1 MENAALWRECAAI
14 QGELVEM
21 RRALH
26 RIPETGERLEKTSA
40 YVTSKLEQLGIPYV
54 RSGRDSAIAAHI
66 RGSRPGKRIILRADM
81 DALPIREET
90 GASYASEHDGFMHA
104 CGHDA
109 HTSMLLGAAKVLQS
123 DRAALKGEAVLIF
136 QTAEETAKGAKNV
149 IANGWL
155 EGADAAFGMHIGTII
170 SNTAPAGTI
179 FAVPGCC
186 MASIDRFTIRVT
198 GAGCHGSTQEK
209 GTDPINAA
217 AHIITALQAINSREF
232 NACAPIVVTI
242 GSIHGGSQY
251 NIIPD
256 CVEMEGTIRSVDN
269 GVRMAVAQRIEQI
282 AAAQAAVFGADAQC
296 IIDWGAP
303 PVINDESMAHLAA
316 EAAKEI
322 TGEERTV
329 THLAAPNMGGED
341 FAYYL
346 EKLPGA
352 YLFLSSANGAKNC
365 AFAHHNSRFNLDEDV
380 LHMGAALYVNITERF
395 LNN

>member
-1 MENAALWRECAAI
+1 MENAALWRKCAAI

-40 YVTSKLEQLGIPYV
+40 YVISKLEQLGIPYV

-66 RGSRPGKRIILRADM
+66 RGSQPGKRIILRADM

-149 IANGWL
+149 IANGWI

-186 MASIDRFTIRVT
+186 MASFDKFMIRVT
-198 GAGCHGSTQEK
+198 GVGCHGSTPEK

-251 NIIPD
+251 NIIPN
-256 CVEMEGTIRSVDN
+256 CVEMEGTIRSVDS

-282 AAAQAAVFGADAQC
+282 AAAQAAVFGADARC

-303 PVINDESMAHLAA
+303 PVINDESMAHRAA

-329 THLAAPNMGGED
+329 THLVAPNMGGED

-365 AFAHHNSRFNLDEDV
+365 AFAHHNSRFNVDEDV

>member
-1 MENAALWRECAAI
+1 MLQYMCKRLLRSLVTLLIIVVVIFSLLRLMPEEGYFDNYDKLTPSEIEN
-14 QGELVEM
+14 
-21 RRALH
+21 
-26 RIPETGERLEKTSA
+26 
-40 YVTSKLEQLGIPYV
+40 KLTLMGL
-54 RSGRDSAIAAHI
+54 RD
-66 RGSRPGKRIILRADM
+66 P
-81 DALPIREET
+81 LPIKEET
-90 GASYASEHDGFMHA
+90 GASYAAEHDGFMHA

-109 HTSMLLGAAKVLQS
+109 HTAMLLGAAKVLQLN
-123 DRAALKGEAVLIF
+123 RAALKGEAVLIF

-155 EGADAAFGMHIGTII
+155 DGADAAFGMHIGTII

-198 GAGCHGSTQEK
+198 GVGCHGSTPEK

-251 NIIPD
+251 NIIPN
-256 CVEMEGTIRSVDN
+256 CVEMEGTIRSVDS

-329 THLAAPNMGGED
+329 THLVAPNMGGED

-365 AFAHHNSRFNLDEDV
+365 AFAHHNSRFNVDEDV
-380 LHMGAALYVNITERF
+380 LHVGAALYVNITERF

>member
-198 GAGCHGSTQEK
+198 GAGCHGSTPEK

-217 AHIITALQAINSREF
+217 AHIIS
-232 NACAPIVVTI
+232 
-242 GSIHGGSQY
+242 
-251 NIIPD
+251 
-256 CVEMEGTIRSVDN
+256 
-269 GVRMAVAQRIEQI
+269 
-282 AAAQAAVFGADAQC
+282 
-296 IIDWGAP
+296 
-303 PVINDESMAHLAA
+303 SMRA
-316 EAAKEI
+316 
-322 TGEERTV
+322 R
-329 THLAAPNMGGED
+329 
-341 FAYYL
+341 
-346 EKLPGA
+346 
-352 YLFLSSANGAKNC
+352 
-365 AFAHHNSRFNLDEDV
+365 R
-380 LHMGAALYVNITERF
+380 
-395 LNN
+395 

>member
-1 MENAALWRECAAI
+1 MENAALWRKCAAI

-40 YVTSKLEQLGIPYV
+40 YVISKLEQLGIPYV

-66 RGSRPGKRIILRADM
+66 RGSRPGRCIILRADM

-186 MASIDRFTIRVT
+186 MASFDRFMIRVT
-198 GAGCHGSTQEK
+198 GVGCHGSTPEK

-303 PVINDESMAHLAA
+303 PVINDENMAHLAA

-365 AFAHHNSRFNLDEDV
+365 AFAHHNSRFNVDEDV

>member
-1 MENAALWRECAAI
+1 MENAALWRKCAAI

-40 YVTSKLEQLGIPYV
+40 YVISKLEQLGIPYV

-66 RGSRPGKRIILRADM
+66 RGSQPGKRIILRADM

-123 DRAALKGEAVLIF
+123 NRAALTGEAVLIF

-186 MASIDRFTIRVT
+186 MASFDRFMIRVT
-198 GAGCHGSTQEK
+198 GVGCHGSTPEK

-217 AHIITALQAINSREF
+217 AHIITALQTINSREF

-251 NIIPD
+251 NIIPN
-256 CVEMEGTIRSVDN
+256 CVEMEGTIRSVDS

-282 AAAQAAVFGADAQC
+282 AAAQAAVLGADAQC
-296 IIDWGAP
+296 VIDWGAP
-303 PVINDESMAHLAA
+303 PVINDESMACLAA

-365 AFAHHNSRFNLDEDV
+365 AFAHHNSRFNVDEDV

>member
-1 MENAALWRECAAI
+1 MLQYMCKRLLRSLVTLLIIVVVIFSLLRLMPEEGYFDNYDKLTPSEIEN
-14 QGELVEM
+14 
-21 RRALH
+21 
-26 RIPETGERLEKTSA
+26 
-40 YVTSKLEQLGIPYV
+40 KLTLMGL
-54 RSGRDSAIAAHI
+54 RD
-66 RGSRPGKRIILRADM
+66 P
-81 DALPIREET
+81 LPIREET

-109 HTSMLLGAAKVLQS
+109 HTSMLLGAAKVLQLN
-123 DRAALKGEAVLIF
+123 RAALKGEAMLIF

-155 EGADAAFGMHIGTII
+155 DGADAAFGMHIGTII

-198 GAGCHGSTQEK
+198 GVGCHGSTPEK

-251 NIIPD
+251 NIIPN
-256 CVEMEGTIRSVDN
+256 CVEMEGTIRSVDS

-303 PVINDESMAHLAA
+303 PVINDESMASLAA

-329 THLAAPNMGGED
+329 THLVAPNMGGED

-346 EKLPGA
+346 ERLPGA

-365 AFAHHNSRFNLDEDV
+365 AFAHHNSRFNVDEDV

>member
-1 MENAALWRECAAI
+1 MGNTALWRECAAI
-14 QGELVEM
+14 QDELVEI

-40 YVTSKLEQLGIPYV
+40 YVMGKLDQWGIPYV
-54 RSGRDSAIAAHI
+54 RSVRDSAIAAYI
-66 RGSRPGKRIILRADM
+66 GGSRPGRRIILRADM

-90 GASYASEHDGFMHA
+90 GASYAAEHDGFMHA

-109 HTSMLLGAAKVLQS
+109 HTAMLLGAAKVLQS
-123 DRAALKGEAVLIF
+123 NRAALTGEAVLIF

-155 EGADAAFGMHIGTII
+155 DGADAAFGMHIGTII
-170 SNTAPAGTI
+170 SNTASA
-179 FAVPGCC
+179 GCC
-186 MASIDRFTIRVT
+186 MASFDRFTIRVT
-198 GAGCHGSTQEK
+198 GAGCHGSTPEK

-256 CVEMEGTIRSVDN
+256 CVEMEGTIRSVDS

-322 TGEERTV
+322 TGGG
-329 THLAAPNMGGED
+329 THRYTPCRAEHGRGG
-341 FAYYL
+341 FCI
-346 EKLPGA
+346 
-352 YLFLSSANGAKNC
+352 LS
-365 AFAHHNSRFNLDEDV
+365 
-380 LHMGAALYVNITERF
+380 
-395 LNN
+395 

>member
-1 MENAALWRECAAI
+1 MENAALWRKCAAI
-14 QGELVEM
+14 QGELVKM

-40 YVTSKLEQLGIPYV
+40 YVMGKLDQWGIPYV
-54 RSGRDSAIAAHI
+54 RSERDSAIAAHI
-66 RGSRPGKRIILRADM
+66 SGSRPGRRIILRADM
-81 DALPIREET
+81 DALPIKEET

-123 DRAALKGEAVLIF
+123 NRAALTGEAVLIF

-186 MASIDRFTIRVT
+186 MASFDRFMIRVT
-198 GAGCHGSTQEK
+198 GVGCHGSTPEK

-217 AHIITALQAINSREF
+217 AHIITALQTINSREF

-251 NIIPD
+251 NIIPN
-256 CVEMEGTIRSVDN
+256 CVEMEGTIRSVDS

-296 IIDWGAP
+296 VIDWGAP
-303 PVINDESMAHLAA
+303 PVINDESMACLAA

-365 AFAHHNSRFNLDEDV
+365 AFAHHNSRFNVDEDV

>member
-14 QGELVEM
+14 QDELVEI

-40 YVTSKLEQLGIPYV
+40 YVISKLEQLGIPYV

-66 RGSRPGKRIILRADM
+66 RGSRPAKRIILRADM

-123 DRAALKGEAVLIF
+123 NRAALTGEAVLIF

-186 MASIDRFTIRVT
+186 MASFDRFMIRVT
-198 GAGCHGSTQEK
+198 GVGCHGSTPEK

-217 AHIITALQAINSREF
+217 AHIITALQTINSREF

-251 NIIPD
+251 NIIPN
-256 CVEMEGTIRSVDN
+256 CVEMEGTIRSVDS

-296 IIDWGAP
+296 VIDWGAP
-303 PVINDESMAHLAA
+303 PVINDESMACLAA

-365 AFAHHNSRFNLDEDV
+365 AFAHHNSRFNVDEDV

>member
-1 MENAALWRECAAI
+1 
-14 QGELVEM
+14 
-21 RRALH
+21 
-26 RIPETGERLEKTSA
+26 
-40 YVTSKLEQLGIPYV
+40 
-54 RSGRDSAIAAHI
+54 
-66 RGSRPGKRIILRADM
+66 M
-81 DALPIREET
+81 DALPIKEET

-109 HTSMLLGAAKVLQS
+109 HTSMLLGAAKVLQLN
-123 DRAALKGEAVLIF
+123 RAAFKGEAMLIF

-155 EGADAAFGMHIGTII
+155 DGADAAFGMHIGTII

-186 MASIDRFTIRVT
+186 MASIDRFMIRVT
-198 GAGCHGSTQEK
+198 GVGCHGSTPEK

-296 IIDWGAP
+296 VIDWGAP
-303 PVINDESMAHLAA
+303 PVINDESMARLAA

-365 AFAHHNSRFNLDEDV
+365 AFAHHNSRFNVDEDV

>member
-1 MENAALWRECAAI
+1 MENAALWRKCAAI

-40 YVTSKLEQLGIPYV
+40 YVISKLEQLGIPYV

-66 RGSRPGKRIILRADM
+66 RGSRPGRCIILRADM

-186 MASIDRFTIRVT
+186 MASFDRFMIRVT
-198 GAGCHGSTQEK
+198 GVGCHGSTPEK

-303 PVINDESMAHLAA
+303 PSLRSGHLAA

-365 AFAHHNSRFNLDEDV
+365 AFAHHNSRFNVDEDV

>member
-1 MENAALWRECAAI
+1 MLQYMCKRLLRSLVTLLIIVVVIFSLLRLMPEEGYFDNYDKLTPSEIEN
-14 QGELVEM
+14 
-21 RRALH
+21 
-26 RIPETGERLEKTSA
+26 
-40 YVTSKLEQLGIPYV
+40 KLTLMG
-54 RSGRDSAIAAHI
+54 
-66 RGSRPGKRIILRADM
+66 LR
-81 DALPIREET
+81 DALPIKEET
-90 GASYASEHDGFMHA
+90 GASYAAEHDGFMHA

-109 HTSMLLGAAKVLQS
+109 HTAMLLGAAKVLQS
-123 DRAALKGEAVLIF
+123 NRAALKGEAVLIF

-155 EGADAAFGMHIGTII
+155 DGADAAFGIHIGTII

-186 MASIDRFTIRVT
+186 MASIDRFTIRIT
-198 GAGCHGSTQEK
+198 GAGCHGSTPEK

-256 CVEMEGTIRSVDN
+256 CVEMEGTIRSVDS

-296 IIDWGAP
+296 VIDWGAP
-303 PVINDESMAHLAA
+303 PVINDESMARLAA

-322 TGEERTV
+322 TRGRNAPLHALPRRTWAGRILR
-329 THLAAPNMGGED
+329 TIL
-341 FAYYL
+341 
-346 EKLPGA
+346 
-352 YLFLSSANGAKNC
+352 KNC
-365 AFAHHNSRFNLDEDV
+365 R
-380 LHMGAALYVNITERF
+380 ERIF
-395 LNN
+395 S

>member
-1 MENAALWRECAAI
+1 MISEEVLALEPDIIAWRRHMHQNPELSFQETDTAAYIRSTLNALGVPLMEGISGTSTVAVI
-14 QGELVEM
+14 KG
-21 RRALH
+21 
-26 RIPETGERLEKTSA
+26 EKT
-40 YVTSKLEQLGIPYV
+40 GPC
-54 RSGRDSAIAAHI
+54 IAF
-66 RGSRPGKRIILRADM
+66 RADI
-81 DALPIREET
+81 DALPVEEENDLPFK
-90 GASYASEHDGFMHA
+90 SEVPGVMHA

-198 GAGCHGSTQEK
+198 GAGCHGSTPEK

-282 AAAQAAVFGADAQC
+282 AAAQAAAQC

>member
-1 MENAALWRECAAI
+1 MNGETLLAEAIEMKDEIVEN
-14 QGELVEM
+14 
-21 RRALH
+21 RRAIH
-26 RIPETGERLEKTSA
+26 RAPEVGAHLPQTVQFVEEKLRLLGYEPRELGGGVVAELTGEDM
-40 YVTSKLEQLGIPYV
+40 
-54 RSGRDSAIAAHI
+54 GRCIL
-66 RGSRPGKRIILRADM
+66 LRADM
-81 DALPIREET
+81 DALKVREKT
-90 GASYASEHDGFMHA
+90 DLPFRSENGSMHA
-104 CGHDA
+104 CGHDMHA
-109 HTSMLLGAAKVLQS
+109 AMLLGAAKVLQS

-155 EGADAAFGMHIGTII
+155 DGADAAFGMHIGTII
-170 SNTAPAGTI
+170 SNTAPEGTI

-186 MASIDRFTIRVT
+186 MASFDRFMIRVT
-198 GAGCHGSTQEK
+198 GVGCHGSTPEK

-296 IIDWGAP
+296 VIDWGAP
-303 PVINDESMAHLAA
+303 PVINDESMARLAA

-365 AFAHHNSRFNLDEDV
+365 AFAHHNSRFNVDEDV

>member
-1 MENAALWRECAAI
+1 MGNTALWRECAAI
-14 QGELVEM
+14 QDELVEI

-40 YVTSKLEQLGIPYV
+40 YVMGKLDQWGISYV
-54 RSGRDSAIAAHI
+54 RSVRDSAIAAHI
-66 RGSRPGKRIILRADM
+66 SGSRPGRRIILRADM
-81 DALPIREET
+81 DALPIKEET

-109 HTSMLLGAAKVLQS
+109 HTAMLLGAAKVLQS
-123 DRAALKGEAVLIF
+123 NRAALKGEAVLIF

-155 EGADAAFGMHIGTII
+155 DGADAAFGIHIGTII

-198 GAGCHGSTQEK
+198 GAGCHGSTPEK

-303 PVINDESMAHLAA
+303 PVINDESMARLAA

-329 THLAAPNMGGED
+329 TRLAAPNMGGED

-365 AFAHHNSRFNLDEDV
+365 AFAHHNSRFNVDEDV

>member
-1 MENAALWRECAAI
+1 MENAALWRKCAAI

-40 YVTSKLEQLGIPYV
+40 YVISKLEQLGIPYV

-66 RGSRPGKRIILRADM
+66 RGSRPGRCIILRADM

-186 MASIDRFTIRVT
+186 MASFDRFMIRVT
-198 GAGCHGSTQEK
+198 GVGCHGSTPEK

-251 NIIPD
+251 NIIPN
-256 CVEMEGTIRSVDN
+256 CVEMEGTIRSVDS

-303 PVINDESMAHLAA
+303 PVINDENMAHLAA

-365 AFAHHNSRFNLDEDV
+365 AFAHHNSRFNVDEDV

>member
-1 MENAALWRECAAI
+1 MLKYMCKRLLRSLVTLLIIVVVIFSLLRLMPEEGYFDNYDKLTPSEIEN
-14 QGELVEM
+14 
-21 RRALH
+21 
-26 RIPETGERLEKTSA
+26 
-40 YVTSKLEQLGIPYV
+40 KLTLMGL
-54 RSGRDSAIAAHI
+54 RD
-66 RGSRPGKRIILRADM
+66 P
-81 DALPIREET
+81 LPIKEET
-90 GASYASEHDGFMHA
+90 GASYAAEHDGFMHA

-109 HTSMLLGAAKVLQS
+109 HTAMLLGAAKVLQS
-123 DRAALKGEAVLIF
+123 NRAALTGEAVLIF

-155 EGADAAFGMHIGTII
+155 DGADAAFGMHIGTII

-186 MASIDRFTIRVT
+186 MASFDRFTIRVT
-198 GAGCHGSTQEK
+198 GAGCHGSTPEK

-296 IIDWGAP
+296 VIDWGAP
-303 PVINDESMAHLAA
+303 PVINDESMARLAA

-329 THLAAPNMGGED
+329 TRLAAPNMGGED

-346 EKLPGA
+346 ERLPGA

-365 AFAHHNSRFNLDEDV
+365 AFAHHNSRFNVDEDV

>member
-1 MENAALWRECAAI
+1 MKNVMLWHKCSAI
-14 QGELVEM
+14 QNELIEM
-21 RRALH
+21 RRDLH
-26 RIPETGERLEKTSA
+26 RIPEIGEQLEKTSA
-40 YVTSKLEQLGIPYV
+40 YVVRKLEKWGIPYD
-54 RSGRDSAIAAHI
+54 RSEMDGAIAAHI
-66 RGSRPGKRIILRADM
+66 NGGQSGKCVMLRADM
-81 DALPIREET
+81 DALPISEET
-90 GASYASEHDGFMHA
+90 GVSYASEHNGIMHA

-109 HTSMLLGAAKVLQS
+109 HTAMLLGAAKILQAN
-123 DRAALKGEAVLIF
+123 RAVLKGEARLVF

-149 IANGWL
+149 IANGWTD
-155 EGADAAFGMHIGTII
+155 GANAVFGMHIGTII

-179 FAVPGCC
+179 FVVPGCC
-186 MASIDRFTIRVT
+186 MASFDRFTISVT
-198 GAGCHGSTQEK
+198 GTGCHGSTPEK
-209 GTDPINAA
+209 GTDPINTA

-232 NACAPIVVTI
+232 NACIPVVVTI
-242 GSIHGGSQY
+242 GSVHGGSQY

-256 CVEMEGTIRSVDN
+256 HVEMEGTIRCVDN

-282 AAAQAAVFGADAQC
+282 ASAQAAVFGAEAKC
-296 IIDWGAP
+296 VIEWGAP
-303 PVINDESMAHLAA
+303 PVINDEEMARLAA
-316 EAAKEI
+316 DAAKEI

-365 AFAHHNSRFNLDEDV
+365 AFAHHNSRFNVDEDV

>member
-1 MENAALWRECAAI
+1 MENAALWRKCAAI

-40 YVTSKLEQLGIPYV
+40 YVISKLEQLGIPYV

-66 RGSRPGKRIILRADM
+66 RGSQPGKRIILRADM

-123 DRAALKGEAVLIF
+123 NRAALTGEAVLIF

-186 MASIDRFTIRVT
+186 MASFDRFMIRVT
-198 GAGCHGSTQEK
+198 GVGCHGSTPEK
-209 GTDPINAA
+209 GPDPINAA
-217 AHIITALQAINSREF
+217 AHIITALQTINSREF

-251 NIIPD
+251 NIIPN
-256 CVEMEGTIRSVDN
+256 CVEMEGTIRSVDS

-282 AAAQAAVFGADAQC
+282 AAAQAAVLGADAQC
-296 IIDWGAP
+296 VIDWGAP
-303 PVINDESMAHLAA
+303 PVINDESMACLAA

-365 AFAHHNSRFNLDEDV
+365 AFAHHNSRFNVDEDV

>member
-1 MENAALWRECAAI
+1 MKNAALWRECAAI

-40 YVTSKLEQLGIPYV
+40 YVISKLEQWGIPYI

-66 RGSRPGKRIILRADM
+66 SGSRPGRRIILRADM
-81 DALPIREET
+81 DALPIKEET

-109 HTSMLLGAAKVLQS
+109 HTAMLLGAAKVLQS
-123 DRAALKGEAVLIF
+123 NRAALRGEAVLIF

-155 EGADAAFGMHIGTII
+155 DGADAAFGMHIGTII

-186 MASIDRFTIRVT
+186 MASFDRFIIRVT
-198 GAGCHGSTQEK
+198 GAGCHGSTPEK

-296 IIDWGAP
+296 VIDWGAP
-303 PVINDESMAHLAA
+303 PVINDEGMARLAA

-365 AFAHHNSRFNLDEDV
+365 AFAHHNSRFNVDEDV